1 VSVHGAP
8 AAAVAVDGR
17 RVRAARRGMGT
28 GAPTA
33 PIVANAKGVVP
44 GRGVRPETAVC
55 THPSRSARQCQR
67 ATTPAGR
74 RHTVPWRE
82 YAFMRC
88 DERASR

>member
-1 VSVHGAP
+1 MSVHGAP

-33 PIVANAKGVVP
+33 PIVAKGVVP

-55 THPSRSARQCQR
+55 THPSRSARQCQL

-82 YAFMRC
+82 YAFMR
-88 DERASR
+88 RASR